1 MAPIHLTVR
10 VVRPWWLPAVVWLAK
25 QWFGW
30 KSFCLDRDLTDAELA
45 PFVEWYGR
53 QLRAV
58 VD

>member
-1 MAPIHLTVR
+1 MAAINVTVR
-10 VVRPWWLPAVVWLAK
+10 VVKPWWLPAAVYLAK

-30 KSFCLDRDLTDAELA
+30 KAFFLDRVLTDAELA
-45 PFVEWYGR
+45 PFVDWYGR